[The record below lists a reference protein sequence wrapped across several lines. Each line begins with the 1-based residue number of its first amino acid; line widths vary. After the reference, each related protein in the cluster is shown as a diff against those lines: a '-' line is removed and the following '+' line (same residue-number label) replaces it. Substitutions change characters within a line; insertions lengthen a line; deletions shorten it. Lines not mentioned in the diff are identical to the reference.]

1 MASEEKKGSFEPISK
16 NSKPYGKDVIYI
28 HAVMWLLKSRTLIIQ
43 TDIGFTQS
51 TPHNVSF

>member
-1 MASEEKKGSFEPISK
+1 MASGGKKGSFEPISK
-16 NSKPYGKDVIYI
+16 ISKPYGEDVIYI